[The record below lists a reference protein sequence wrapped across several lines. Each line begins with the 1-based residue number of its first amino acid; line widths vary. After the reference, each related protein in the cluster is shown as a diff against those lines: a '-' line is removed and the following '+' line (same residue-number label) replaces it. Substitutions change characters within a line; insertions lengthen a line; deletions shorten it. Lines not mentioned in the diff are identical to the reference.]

1 MDYTSLRYITHILP
15 VSAIGHMLDPPT
27 SLMSYEVEL
36 TSRTNLY
43 LLHVNSDILIF
54 QREVRLFCIT
64 KTGQDRSFFCS
75 YF

>member
-54 QREVRLFCIT
+54 
-64 KTGQDRSFFCS
+64 
-75 YF
+75 